1 MIRSVSSGL
10 LTIGFMLAWSAASA
24 APPAPQYSADDIVKT
39 FSAPAPAAPAPPPAG
54 ECEKKGMV
62 TGDDGVCEPAKD
74 ERGFSLPTRAT
85 LGSGSGSAA
94 RAAPAAREQRVSLPA
109 RPAPRLNTKRD
120 LLITF
125 KLGSSELTEQAQ
137 ANAQVFA
144 QALHNPALSDGKFE
158 IAGYTDSTGAADRNQ
173 TLSQQRADAV
183 VTFLVAHGVES
194 SHLVAKGF
202 GANDFAVPSQPASAQ
217 NRRVEA
223 HRLE

>member
-1 MIRSVSSGL
+1 MRSVSSGL
-10 LTIGFMLAWSAASA
+10 LSLGFMLTCSAALA

-39 FSAPAPAAPAPPPAG
+39 FSAPAAAPPAQPAG

-85 LGSGSGSAA
+85 LSNGSGSAA
-94 RAAPAAREQRVSLPA
+94 RSAPAAREQRASAPV
-109 RPAPRLNTKRD
+109 RPSPRLNVKRD

-125 KLGSSELTEQAQ
+125 KLGSSDLTDQAQ

-144 QALHNPALSDGKFE
+144 QALHNPALAEGKFE
-158 IAGYTDSTGAADRNQ
+158 IAGYTDSTGAADRNM
-173 TLSQQRADAV
+173 TLSQQRAEAV
-183 VTFLVAHGVES
+183 VSFLVAHGADA

-202 GANDFAVPSQPASAQ
+202 GAKDYAVPSQPTSAQ